1 MPQIL
6 DQNSAQNN
14 LIMAPTGLEI
24 GALALATVVALL
36 LYNFEAYD
44 VLNVVSPI
52 LLTVVIGSGTW
63 SLITRLPAAVWSSIF
78 AARLAA
84 IAFLGIGSLMPYVLD
99 EFSRDYMYSLYPY
112 TDLEAAKVNLM
123 FIVGMLLLLG
133 TVKVTSMLWSAP
145 ATKIAP
151 IQFSELSTLKLGVL
165 FFAIGTAYTLLID
178 LPIQLGARSI
188 VIPGSIAQAFSALSA
203 VGAFMIALW
212 GFRRKGTGYF
222 AVLIPLVV
230 AMVLSIIALSKTTF
244 MLPLLM
250 VSIAFLM
257 TGISWRRVALLVFVF
272 SATLAITQPMIN
284 YGRLARSATYG
295 QEPGGNIGERIG
307 YAVGYWRGEP
317 IRAVTPDDP
326 NSFIRLNYLS
336 PATFIVTQY
345 DNGQP
350 SDVIQN
356 GFSALV
362 PRAIWPDK
370 PIISSLGSDLY
381 TMITGNVG
389 SALGATL
396 FADLYW
402 NFGWLGLLLIIPIGV
417 YFWWASCVSRVIV
430 QAGDWLTMPFVFLA
444 FLIGTSLD
452 SSFVLSFFAPIVSSL
467 IGYVGLKFI
476 SSIVSEQMRR
486 SKASATTTPPVLPP
500 LA

>member
-1 MPQIL
+1 
-6 DQNSAQNN
+6 
-14 LIMAPTGLEI
+14 MAPTAMEVA
-24 GALALATVVALL
+24 ALTLSAFITLL
-36 LYNFEAYD
+36 LYNFGAYA
-44 VLNVVSPI
+44 VLNLVSPI
-52 LLTVVIGSGTW
+52 LLTVIIASGTW

-84 IAFLGIGSLMPYVLD
+84 IAFLGIGSLMPFVLD

-112 TDLEAAKVNLM
+112 TDLEAAKVNTIFTM
-123 FIVGMLLLLG
+123 GMLLLL
-133 TVKVTSMLWSAP
+133 TTMKVTSMLWPAP
-145 ATKIAP
+145 AAKIAP
-151 IQFSELSTLKLGVL
+151 IRFSENSTLKLGVL
-165 FFAIGTAYTLLID
+165 FFALGTAYTLLVD
-178 LPIQLGARSI
+178 LPIQLGVRSM
-188 VIPGSIAQAFSALSA
+188 VIPGSVAQAFSALSA

-212 GFRRKGTGYF
+212 SFKRKGSAYV
-222 AVLIPLVV
+222 AILLPLTV
-230 AMVLSIIALSKTTF
+230 ALLLSVIALSKTTF

-257 TGISWRRVALLVFVF
+257 TGISWRRVLLLVLVF

-284 YGRLARSATYG
+284 YGRLARSAAYG
-295 QEPGGNIGERIG
+295 QEPGGNISERIG
-307 YAVGYWRGEP
+307 YALGYWRGEP
-317 IRAVTPDDP
+317 IAALTQDP
-326 NSFIRLNYLS
+326 SSFIRLNYLS

-345 DNGQP
+345 DNGRP

-381 TMITGNVG
+381 TMITGNSG

-417 YFWWASCVSRVIV
+417 YFWWASCVSRIIV

-467 IGYVGLKFI
+467 IGYVALKFI
-476 SSIVSEQMRR
+476 SSIAAAQIRR
-486 SKASATTTPPVLPP
+486 SKATTNNAPPIQPP